1 MRSKGTGSIYKRIRN
16 GKTVWE
22 GRVSAGYDPGT
33 GKRITKYVYG
43 STQRETQKKMNE
55 LMNRLEKGTY
65 REPSRIT
72 VAEWCDEYIET
83 FARDT
88 LKPLTVTK
96 YEATIRN
103 HIKPAIGALK
113 LKDVAGMDIQKMINA
128 KTRAGLN
135 PKTVKDIAGLTAKI
149 FKTAYM
155 EELIDANPC
164 TRLRTPKASDNEIR
178 PLAQDEIPR
187 FLDAIEGQRFRN
199 AMAIQ
204 LFAGLREGELLGLA
218 WKNVDLKTGE
228 LRIAQ
233 QLQKH
238 GKEWEILPATKNS
251 RIRTVQLP
259 DIAIPYLRDEQL
271 RQMKNRLA
279 HASFWSNEDDLVFT
293 NEIGELIHTN
303 VYYKDFKAVAA
314 SIGRPDLR
322 PHDLRHTAATIAIAS
337 GADIKSVQDLLGHA
351 TASFTLNVYA
361 HSSEIMRKDTANKV
375 DGFYQSIKK

>member
-33 GKRITKYVYG
+33 GKRVTKYVYG
-43 STQRETQKKMNE
+43 ATQKEVQVKIRDMTHA
-55 LMNRLEKGTY
+55 MDHGTY
-65 REPSRIT
+65 HEPSKIS

-83 FARDT
+83 FAKDT

-103 HIKPAIGALK
+103 HIKPAIGAMK
-113 LKDVAGMDIQKMINA
+113 LKDVTGMDIQKMINT

-135 PKTVKDIAGLTAKI
+135 PKTVKDIAGLASKI

-155 EELIDANPC
+155 EELIDVNPC
-164 TRLRTPKASDNEIR
+164 TRLRTPKASESEIH
-178 PLAQDEIPR
+178 PLAQEEIPA
-187 FLDAIEGQRFRN
+187 FLDAIEDQRFRN

-204 LFAGLREGELLGLA
+204 LFGGLREGELLGLS
-218 WKNVDLKTGE
+218 WDNVDVKNGI

-233 QLQKH
+233 QVQKH
-238 GKEWEILPATKNS
+238 GKDWVILPATKNS

-361 HSSEIMRKDTANKV
+361 HSSEIMRKDTANRV